1 MDINLMITSFPKLLD
16 ATVVT
21 VKLLSL
27 SLFFGLFIGLLFAI
41 LRLSKNKIINKF
53 AYGYS
58 YVFRGTPLLVQIFII
73 YFGLGNIEYFRSTFL
88 WVVFKEPYWCA
99 IIAFALNTG
108 AYTSEILRSAFQTIK
123 PGFIEA
129 GKSLGISNKIIF
141 YKIQIPIAIRQSLP
155 AYGNE
160 IILMMKGTSLASTV
174 TLMDFDLMINS
185 LPKLLGATVVT
196 LKLLSASLFFGLFIG
211 LLFAVLRLNKNK
223 IINKFAYTY
232 SYVFRGTPLLVQI
245 FIIYFGLGQIEYFR
259 STFLWVVFKEPY
271 WCAIIAFA
279 LNTGA
284 YTSEILRSA
293 FQTIKPGLI
302 EAGKSLGIS
311 NKIIFY
317 KIQIPIAIRQ
327 SLPAYGNEIIL
338 MMKGTSLAST
348 VTLMDLTGVAK
359 YIISTTFKPIEVFI
373 VAGGIYLFMTFIIHN
388 VIKFLEKKY
397 SFN

>member
-1 MDINLMITSFPKLLD
+1 MDFELMINSLPKLLG
-16 ATVVT
+16 ATVIT
-21 VKLLSL
+21 LKLLSV
-27 SLFFGLFIGLLFAI
+27 SLIVGLFIGLLFAI
-41 LRLSKNKIINKF
+41 LRLNKNILINKF

-58 YVFRGTPLLVQIFII
+58 YIFRGTPLLVQIFII
-73 YFGLGNIEYFRSTFL
+73 YFGLGQIESVRSSFL
-88 WVVFKEPYWCA
+88 WVILKEPYWCA

-123 PGFIEA
+123 PGI
-129 GKSLGISNKIIF
+129 
-141 YKIQIPIAIRQSLP
+141 
-155 AYGNE
+155 
-160 IILMMKGTSLASTV
+160 
-174 TLMDFDLMINS
+174 
-185 LPKLLGATVVT
+185 
-196 LKLLSASLFFGLFIG
+196 
-211 LLFAVLRLNKNK
+211 
-223 IINKFAYTY
+223 
-232 SYVFRGTPLLVQI
+232 
-245 FIIYFGLGQIEYFR
+245 
-259 STFLWVVFKEPY
+259 
-271 WCAIIAFA
+271 
-279 LNTGA
+279 
-284 YTSEILRSA
+284 
-293 FQTIKPGLI
+293 I

-388 VIKFLEKKY
+388 LIKFLEKKY